1 MNWSDYLDAK
11 QSQFVDELLNFVRIP
26 SVSASDDHILDVVAA
41 GNWVVQRLIS
51 AGVENVRMIPTEGHP
66 VVYGDWLN
74 AGPKKPTVLIYGH
87 FDVQPAEPFELWQT
101 PPFSPE
107 VRDGKVWGRG
117 ASDDKGGMLIPILSV
132 EALLETTGRLPVNV
146 KFLFEGQEEIGSPNL
161 PAFIAANGSLL
172 KADMI
177 FSADGS
183 QWAEDQPNLITGL
196 KGLISAQI
204 IVTGANSDQHSGQ
217 QGGGIANPIQGLS
230 HIIAS
235 MKGIDGKVKVAGFYD
250 NVSDLTVEDRAAI
263 ARVPFDEAQYISDLG
278 IPDVFGEDGYSTR
291 ERLWA
296 RPTFE
301 LNGIWGGWQGNGIKT
316 VLPAQAFAKI
326 TCRLVANQ
334 KPDTIFAQL
343 KTHIEAQCPGGLR
356 VTVERLA
363 GSADPFLA
371 PSGHNSSTVA
381 AEVLTEVYGKSPYIT
396 RTGGSIPVMTMLL
409 NELGIHATV
418 FAFGMNDENLH
429 APNEFFRLS
438 NFRIG
443 QTAYCKLLMRLGS

>member
-26 SVSASDDHILDVVAA
+26 SVSASDDHILDVIAA

-66 VVYGDWLN
+66 IVYGDWLN

-196 KGLISAQI
+196 KGLIAAQI

-343 KTHIEAQCPGGLR
+343 RTHIEAHCPSGLR

-363 GSADPFLA
+363 GSADPFSLPQVIILA
-371 PSGHNSSTVA
+371 
-381 AEVLTEVYGKSPYIT
+381 
-396 RTGGSIPVMTMLL
+396 
-409 NELGIHATV
+409 
-418 FAFGMNDENLH
+418 
-429 APNEFFRLS
+429 
-438 NFRIG
+438 
-443 QTAYCKLLMRLGS
+443 Q

>member
-74 AGPKKPTVLIYGH
+74 AGPEKPTVLIYGH

-107 VRDGKVWGRG
+107 VRDGKVWGRR
-117 ASDDKGGMLIPILSV
+117 ASDDKGGILIPILSV
-132 EALLETTGRLPVNV
+132 EALLQTTGRLRVNV

-196 KGLISAQI
+196 KGLIAAQI

-250 NVSDLTVEDRAAI
+250 NVSDLTVEDRATI

-443 QTAYCKLLMRLGS
+443 QTAYCKLLTRLGS

>member
-1 MNWSDYLDAK
+1 MNWSDYLDAN
-11 QSQFVDELLNFVRIP
+11 QSRFVDELLEFVRIP
-26 SVSASDDHILDVVAA
+26 SVSASENHVEDVVAA

-51 AGVENVRMIPTEGHP
+51 AGVENVRIIPTDGHP
-66 VVYGDWLN
+66 VVYGDWLH
-74 AGPKKPTVLIYGH
+74 AGPGKPTVLIYGH

-107 VRDGKVWGRG
+107 VRDSKVWGRG
-117 ASDDKGGMLIPILSV
+117 ASDDKGGMFIPILSV
-132 EALLETTGRLPVNV
+132 EALLKTTGRLPVNV
-146 KFLFEGQEEIGSPNL
+146 KFLFEGQEEIGSPHL
-161 PAFIAANGSLL
+161 PPFIAANGPLL

-204 IVTGANSDQHSGQ
+204 IVTGPKTDQHSGQ
-217 QGGGIANPIQGLS
+217 QGGGIANPIQGMS

-235 MKGIDGKVKVAGFYD
+235 MKGLDGKIKVAGFYD
-250 NVSDLTVEDRAAI
+250 DVRDLTVEDRAAI
-263 ARVPFDEAQYISDLG
+263 VRVPFDEAKYISDLG
-278 IPDVFGEDGYSTR
+278 VPEVFGEEGYSTR

-326 TCRLVANQ
+326 TCRLVADQ
-334 KPDTIFAQL
+334 KPGSIFAQL
-343 KTHIEAQCPGGLR
+343 RAHIEAHCPAGLK

-381 AEVLTEVYGKSPYIT
+381 AEVLTEVYGKAPYVT

-409 NELGIHATV
+409 NELGVHATV
-418 FAFGMNDENLH
+418 FAFGMNDENIH

-443 QTAYCKLLMRLGS
+443 QTAYCKLLERLG

>member
-1 MNWSDYLDAK
+1 
-11 QSQFVDELLNFVRIP
+11 
-26 SVSASDDHILDVVAA
+26 
-41 GNWVVQRLIS
+41 
-51 AGVENVRMIPTEGHP
+51 
-66 VVYGDWLN
+66 
-74 AGPKKPTVLIYGH
+74 
-87 FDVQPAEPFELWQT
+87 
-101 PPFSPE
+101 
-107 VRDGKVWGRG
+107 
-117 ASDDKGGMLIPILSV
+117 
-132 EALLETTGRLPVNV
+132 
-146 KFLFEGQEEIGSPNL
+146 
-161 PAFIAANGSLL
+161 
-172 KADMI
+172 
-177 FSADGS
+177 
-183 QWAEDQPNLITGL
+183 
-196 KGLISAQI
+196 
-204 IVTGANSDQHSGQ
+204 
-217 QGGGIANPIQGLS
+217 
-230 HIIAS
+230 

-250 NVSDLTVEDRAAI
+250 NVSDLTVEDRATI

-301 LNGIWGGWQGNGIKT
+301 LNGIWEGWQGNGIKT

-334 KPDTIFAQL
+334 KPDTIFIQL
-343 KTHIEAQCPGGLR
+343 RTHIEAHCPSGLR

-371 PSGHNSSTVA
+371 PPGHNSSTVA

-429 APNEFFRLS
+429 TPNEFFRLS

-443 QTAYCKLLMRLGS
+443 QTAYCKLVMRLGY